1 MHIVNT
7 FRKIFHFLGAR
18 SITVL
23 AILSL
28 IPGCFT
34 DAAAAPK
41 KGTSRKFTVTLDAGH
56 GGHDTGA
63 LGVSS
68 NEKTITLSVV
78 KKLGELIEKNLK
90 DDVKVVYTRD
100 GDYFVTLQGR
110 AQIANEAGSDLFIS
124 VHINSVAKSSK
135 NRTTVEGC
143 QVYTLGLHKT
153 AENLNVAKRENSV
166 MELED
171 DHTTRY
177 SDFDPD
183 SQESDIAFELFQ
195 NKRMEQS
202 IEFADAVHNELVT
215 TAGRQPR
222 GVRQAGFWVLW
233 ATSMPSV
240 LVELDFICNPEVEK
254 YLKSDKGQQEMATAI
269 YNAFCG
275 YVNTYGNDI
284 TGHDVAARRLRTTGR
299 DASGGKAVPPPAPR
313 KTVESAPVPPLP
325 AKDRLKEIPDGEGT
339 FSEPY
344 YRVQIA
350 ASSRPYSRRS
360 PELKGY
366 KDVEYYLDN
375 GLYKYTIGPYSTP
388 KKARKALEKAR
399 KDFPDSFVVIIVDGK
414 RAGMLNTHDK

>member
-1 MHIVNT
+1 M
-7 FRKIFHFLGAR
+7 
-18 SITVL
+18 
-23 AILSL
+23 
-28 IPGCFT
+28 
-34 DAAAAPK
+34 AAAK
-41 KGTSRKFTVTLDAGH
+41 NNKDKRKFTVTLDAGH
-56 GGHDTGA
+56 GGHDSGA
-63 LGVSS
+63 IGLSS
-68 NEKTITLSVV
+68 NEKTITLAVV
-78 KKLGELIEKNLK
+78 KKLGKMIEKNFK

-110 AQIANEAGSDLFIS
+110 AQIANDAGSDLFIS
-124 VHINSVAKSSK
+124 VHINSLARNAK

-202 IEFADAVHNELVT
+202 IEFADAVHNELVS

-233 ATSMPSV
+233 ATSMPAV
-240 LVELDFICNPEVEK
+240 LVELDFICNPTSEN
-254 YLKSDKGQQEMATAI
+254 YLKSDKGQEEMATAI

-275 YVNTYGNDI
+275 YVETYGSDI
-284 TGHDVAARRLRTTGR
+284 TGHDMAARRSSAGAGSR
-299 DASGGKAVPPPAPR
+299 VPPPPAR
-313 KTVESAPVPPLP
+313 KTAQAAPEVPLP
-325 AKDRLKEIPDGEGT
+325 AKDRLKSIPEGEGT
-339 FSEPY
+339 YAEPY

-366 KDVEYYLDN
+366 SDVEYYMEN
-375 GLYKYTIGPYSTP
+375 GLYKYTLGPYSTP
-388 KKARKALEKAR
+388 ARARKALEEAR
-399 KDFPDSFVVIIVDGK
+399 KDFPDSFVVIVVDGK
-414 RAGMLNTHDK
+414 RAGMLK